1 MKERR
6 RALGRGLGALISGE
20 TSQPRPG
27 GASANP
33 PPIATPPSTAPPEP
47 RSQSRSTPTSV
58 YQEEPLKPSNQ
69 GFSGSLPVN
78 EIDPNPDQPRRRFDP
93 SELEQLAASILQHGV
108 IQPVVVRQVGDRYE
122 LIVGERRWRASRAA
136 GLTSIP
142 AVIADLAAQE
152 RLEVAIVEN
161 VQRHDLN
168 PVELAHAYRALAE
181 TGSTQ
186 EEIGRKV
193 SQDRS
198 SVANYMRLLELS
210 RDVQEDL
217 EQGRLRMGHA
227 KALLQVPEGVHR
239 GRLRDRI
246 IREGLSVRA
255 AEKLARATQGPKAS
269 DGSKSASQDKS
280 LDPNLAR
287 SLEVL
292 QNRFQARVRLQ
303 GGGQKGRIEI
313 DYFDPEDFQ
322 RIYSLLMGEI

>member
-1 MKERR
+1 MSERR

-20 TSQPRPG
+20 TSQSRSGVVPPNSPG
-27 GASANP
+27 LS
-33 PPIATPPSTAPPEP
+33 TPPSTSPPGP
-47 RSQSRSTPTSV
+47 PSTPISV
-58 YQEEPLKPSNQ
+58 YEEEPLKPSNQ
-69 GFSGSLPVN
+69 GFSGSLPVS

-142 AVIADLAAQE
+142 AVIAELAAQE

-255 AEKLARATQGPKAS
+255 AEKLARAIENPKAR
-269 DGSKSASQDKS
+269 DGSKSESQDKT

-292 QNRFQARVRLQ
+292 QSRFQARVRLQ

>member
-1 MKERR
+1 MSERR

-20 TSQPRPG
+20 TSQPHSGVASPNSPG
-27 GASANP
+27 LS
-33 PPIATPPSTAPPEP
+33 TPPSTSPPPSPSTP
-47 RSQSRSTPTSV
+47 RSV
-58 YQEEPLKPSNQ
+58 YEEEPLKPSNQ
-69 GFSGSLPVN
+69 GFSGSLPIN

-255 AEKLARATQGPKAS
+255 AEKLARATDGPKAS
-269 DGSKSASQDKS
+269 DGSKSESQDKA
-280 LDPNLAR
+280 LDPNVAR